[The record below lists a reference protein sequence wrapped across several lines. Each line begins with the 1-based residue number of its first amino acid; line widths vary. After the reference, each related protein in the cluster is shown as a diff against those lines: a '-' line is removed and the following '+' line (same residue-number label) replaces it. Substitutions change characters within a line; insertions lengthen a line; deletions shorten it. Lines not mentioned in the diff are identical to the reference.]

1 MSASAIIDDLLA
13 RRLIQDHTDLD
24 ALRERLERGPMTL
37 YVGFDPTAESL
48 HIGNLVP
55 LLLLRRFQ
63 LAGHLPIALAG
74 GATGM
79 IGDPGGRSEERNL
92 LDTETLDRNTRAIKA
107 QLSAFLD
114 FEPGPCQ
121 ARLVDNRDWTAPM
134 GVLDFLRDVGKH
146 VTVNYMLAKE
156 SVRSRVASEHG
167 ISFTEFSYMLL
178 QAHDYAWLHEH
189 TNCELQA
196 GGSDQWGNITAG
208 IDLVR
213 RRSGASVHGLTV
225 PLVTRSDG
233 EKFGKSVDGA
243 LWLDPER
250 TSPYALYQYF
260 VNLPDDDVERYL
272 LQLTLVPVDE
282 ARRVAAEHARAPER
296 RAGQQRLAWEM
307 TALIHGPEAADEAAA
322 ASTGFTSAAGSLSAE
337 QLAALTRRDPHDAL
351 CARRP
356 RGRRPPGREQARG
369 QQGRGAPPD
378 RGRRHLRQRRR
389 ARRGPAAGQRRSPAR
404 PLRDAAQGQAPAAPA
419 RLERG
424 LTQSQQERS
433 GVTASTLSSTTWIRP
448 LASRRRPPW
457 RPVRVPTISARME
470 IAVSSGVCAPMS
482 SPTGPGDAFQLLV
495 GDARGAQ
502 AVAALL
508 LRTARAERSD
518 VADAAAQRACDR
530 RVVQLGIVREHDDVI
545 LGPEVDLVVALL
557 RPLDDELGRP
567 TGCARASRT
576 RASDRSRPCASRA
589 RRPCGRASR
598 PCPPHRPPRG
608 AEAARAPRRRAAQ
621 PSSSTIV

>member
-1 MSASAIIDDLLA
+1 MRGRQARLATLGRVSASAVIDDLLA

-208 IDLVR
+208 IDLTR
-213 RRSGASVHGLTV
+213 RRNGASVHGLTV

-282 ARRVAAEHARAPER
+282 ARRVAAEH
-296 RAGQQRLAWEM
+296 
-307 TALIHGPEAADEAAA
+307 
-322 ASTGFTSAAGSLSAE
+322 
-337 QLAALTRRDPHDAL
+337 LAALSDEIPTTHSAL
-351 CARRP
+351 DGREVVDLLVESKLAASKGEARRLIAGGGIYVNDVALAE
-356 RGRRPPGREQARG
+356 GRP
-369 QQGRGAPPD
+369 
-378 RGRRHLRQRRR
+378 
-389 ARRGPAAGQRRSPAR
+389 
-404 PLRDAAQGQAPAAPA
+404 
-419 RLERG
+419 LERG
-424 LTQSQQERS
+424 DLLHGRYVMLRKGKRQRH
-433 GVTASTLSSTTWIRP
+433 
-448 LASRRRPPW
+448 
-457 RPVRVPTISARME
+457 
-470 IAVSSGVCAPMS
+470 
-482 SPTGPGDAFQLLV
+482 LLV
-495 GDARGAQ
+495 SNEG
-502 AVAALL
+502 
-508 LRTARAERSD
+508 
-518 VADAAAQRACDR
+518 
-530 RVVQLGIVREHDDVI
+530 
-545 LGPEVDLVVALL
+545 
-557 RPLDDELGRP
+557 
-567 TGCARASRT
+567 
-576 RASDRSRPCASRA
+576 
-589 RRPCGRASR
+589 
-598 PCPPHRPPRG
+598 
-608 AEAARAPRRRAAQ
+608 
-621 PSSSTIV
+621 